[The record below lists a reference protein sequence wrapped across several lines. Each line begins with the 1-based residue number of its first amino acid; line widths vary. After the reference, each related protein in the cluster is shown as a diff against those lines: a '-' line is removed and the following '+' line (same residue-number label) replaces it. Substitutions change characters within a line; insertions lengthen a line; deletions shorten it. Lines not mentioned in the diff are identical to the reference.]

1 MKKDLTLLASAAR
14 TSASY
19 TGDWVDVSYYTE
31 ALLALSVTAQGTYGN
46 ETLDVI
52 IQGKDALGNVFT
64 LASFTQVGNVTAAV
78 PYIEP
83 LKLSNFGG
91 QIRAKATLAGTT
103 KNYTFSVSG
112 MAKREGD

>member
-1 MKKDLTLLASAAR
+1 MKKDITLFASAAR

-31 ALLALSVTAQGTYGN
+31 LLLALAVTAQGTYTN

-52 IQGKDALGNVFT
+52 IQGKDPLGNVFT
-64 LASFTQVGNVTAAV
+64 LASFTQVVNVTASL
-78 PYIEP
+78 PYVEP

-103 KNYTFSVSG
+103 KNYTFSVTG
-112 MAKREGD
+112 AAKREL